1 MEVRSGRQGE
11 SEVPR
16 QTYLCRGL
24 EAAVAADF
32 DRVAA
37 ALSKVPEQGL
47 QDAGRKSIAIGMRKY
62 RLAAGAMDP
71 VNYQGQL
78 RPGGWYVTGTTG
90 TEVTTERVA
99 GVAHVLLFHQEA
111 GEMAATDRRTISG
124 MAHGTRQAAGY
135 AHAIEP
141 GCDENRTFATRA
153 PDGRQ
158 SVHKLGRL
166 GVDVEADYVD
176 RLTVPRG
183 RDLDSGNQCHV
194 ELGGRPR
201 RLGKAAGF
209 VVVRQR
215 EQVYAPRCRPP
226 HQISGCEH
234 SIGESG
240 VGV

>member
-1 MEVRSGRQGE
+1 MSRCWGSWGCIAKYWAMRRASFHGPQTLPDCRHARRNFRYITQVRDIFTRRMEVRSGRQGE

-124 MAHGTRQAAGY
+124 MAPGTRQAAGY

-141 GCDENRTFATRA
+141 GRDENRTFATRA
-153 PDGRQ
+153 PDVSQ
-158 SVHKLGRL
+158 SVHKFRRL
-166 GVDVEADYVD
+166 RVDV
-176 RLTVPRG
+176 
-183 RDLDSGNQCHV
+183 
-194 ELGGRPR
+194 
-201 RLGKAAGF
+201 
-209 VVVRQR
+209 
-215 EQVYAPRCRPP
+215 
-226 HQISGCEH
+226 
-234 SIGESG
+234 
-240 VGV
+240 